1 MLQMTQI
8 KKVYRTELIETHALR
23 ELSLSVNE
31 GEFIAVTGPS
41 GSGKTTFLNIV
52 GLLETF
58 EHGTYMLDG
67 KDVSRLNDDDRSA
80 FRNQKIGFIFQS
92 FNLIPDLNLF
102 ENVDVPLRYR
112 GLSATDRKQ
121 RIENALETVGLASRM
136 RHIPAQLSGGQQQRV
151 AIARALAGDPKV
163 LLADE
168 PTGNLDTIMAH
179 QVMDLLEQIHAGGTT
194 IVMVTHDPEL
204 ANRAERNIHLID
216 GRVSGEEFVHAQD
229 EIPQT
234 AKLNGREPL
243 VAQL

>member
-8 KKVYRTELIETHALR
+8 QKVYRTELIETHALR
-23 ELSLSVNE
+23 ELSLTVKE
-31 GEFIAVTGPS
+31 GEFVAVTGPS

-52 GLLETF
+52 GLLESF

-67 KDVSRLNDDDRSA
+67 KDVSRLNDDARST

-112 GLSATDRKQ
+112 GLTAGDRKQ

-168 PTGNLDTIMAH
+168 PTGNLDTTMAH

-194 IVMVTHDPEL
+194 IVMVTHDPDL
-204 ANRAERNIHLID
+204 AKRAERNIHLID
-216 GRVSGEEFVHAQD
+216 GRVSTHEVPHPQEENPYVAR
-229 EIPQT
+229 
-234 AKLNGREPL
+234 LNGGTPL
-243 VAQL
+243 AAQI